1 MAKGMFFRR
10 EHLNKVI
17 TGYGLFM
24 VSAASVPNLGV
35 GNYSTLGDIPKNLED
50 INEDSKSKFVLDR
63 SANPHPRFGALMRNI
78 RSRRGEKVD
87 I

>member
-50 INEDSKSKFVLDR
+50 INEDS
-63 SANPHPRFGALMRNI
+63 
-78 RSRRGEKVD
+78 
-87 I
+87 